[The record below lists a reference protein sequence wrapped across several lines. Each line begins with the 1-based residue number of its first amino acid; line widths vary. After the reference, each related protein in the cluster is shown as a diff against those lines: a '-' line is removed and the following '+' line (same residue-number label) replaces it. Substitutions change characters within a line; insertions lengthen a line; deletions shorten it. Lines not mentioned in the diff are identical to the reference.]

1 MSGYLA
7 RSKLMKNICFI
18 IDSLSGGGAERVVLN
33 LAKAINKLGHKVH
46 VIILENK
53 VSYEINNQF
62 LLHILTSD
70 RRLSKNKFWNKVLLS
85 RKLKKLISSL
95 ERQYG
100 VFNLIISNLED
111 SDKTSSMANL
121 HNLYHCYHISMQQFL
136 NDKIKHP
143 VSYKRLFR
151 KIKENTR
158 HKYLYNN
165 SKIIA
170 VSHGVKKDI
179 LDFGIKPKKIVSIYN
194 PFDIEEIRKKSL
206 DSDINIPKEKY
217 IINVARFSTQKRHDI
232 LIKAYA
238 MANIEHKLVLLGTT
252 DKPADEENLKNLR
265 TLVTNLNIEDK
276 VIFAGFV
283 ANPYVWL
290 KNAELFVLS
299 SDLEGL
305 ANVLVESLIVKTM
318 AVSTDCPFGPSEVL
332 TGELSS
338 FLSPVRDVESLSKNI
353 IRALNNPVAITEDH
367 VSKFSAEIIAK
378 QYLALAT

>member
-1 MSGYLA
+1 MSRDLA
-7 RSKLMKNICFI
+7 GSKSMKNICFI

-33 LAKAINKLGHKVH
+33 LAKAINNFGHKVH

-53 VSYEINNQF
+53 VSYEINNHF

-85 RKLKKLISSL
+85 RELKKLVTNL

-100 VFNLIISNLED
+100 TFNLIVSNLED

-136 NDKIKHP
+136 NDKTKHP
-143 VSYKRLFR
+143 VRFKRLFR

-165 SKIIA
+165 SNMVA
-170 VSHGVKKDI
+170 VSDGVKKDI
-179 LDFGIKPKKIVSIYN
+179 LDFGIKPKNIVSIYN
-194 PFDIEEIRKKSL
+194 PFDIEDIRKKSL

-238 MANIEHKLVLLGTT
+238 KANIEHKLVLLGTT
-252 DKPADEENLKNLR
+252 DKPADEENLNNLK
-265 TLVTNLNIEDK
+265 TLITNLNIEDK

-283 ANPYVWL
+283 INPYVWL

-318 AVSTDCPFGPSEVL
+318 VVSTDCPFGPSEVL

-338 FLSPVRDVESLSKNI
+338 FLSPVRDVELLSKNI
-353 IRALNNPVAITEDH
+353 IRALKEPVEITEDH

>member
-1 MSGYLA
+1 M
-7 RSKLMKNICFI
+7 
-18 IDSLSGGGAERVVLN
+18 
-33 LAKAINKLGHKVH
+33 
-46 VIILENK
+46 
-53 VSYEINNQF
+53 
-62 LLHILTSD
+62 
-70 RRLSKNKFWNKVLLS
+70 
-85 RKLKKLISSL
+85 
-95 ERQYG
+95 
-100 VFNLIISNLED
+100 
-111 SDKTSSMANL
+111 
-121 HNLYHCYHISMQQFL
+121 
-136 NDKIKHP
+136 
-143 VSYKRLFR
+143 
-151 KIKENTR
+151 
-158 HKYLYNN
+158 
-165 SKIIA
+165 IA

-252 DKPADEENLKNLR
+252 DKPADEENLNNLK
-265 TLVTNLNIEDK
+265 TLITNLNIEDK
-276 VIFAGFV
+276 VVFLGFV

-318 AVSTDCPFGPSEVL
+318 VVSTDCPFGPSEVL

-353 IRALNNPVAITEDH
+353 IRALKEPVTITEDH